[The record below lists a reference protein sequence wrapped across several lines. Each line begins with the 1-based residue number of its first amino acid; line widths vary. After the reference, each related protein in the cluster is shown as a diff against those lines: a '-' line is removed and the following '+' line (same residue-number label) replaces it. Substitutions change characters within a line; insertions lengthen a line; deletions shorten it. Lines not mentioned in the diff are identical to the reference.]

1 MNTLPGDSYLLPLNI
16 HYRGTV
22 STDGGGGEAGPSVE
36 EAKETARVY
45 ERTIHIPLNRGK
57 GAILA
62 DIFMIFGGL
71 LDRPFGSGSMIAA
84 AGSAVI
90 EKVMEEIEN
99 VKQGD
104 GVNEQLL
111 FEVIR
116 ITRLLEMDLKLVSA
130 SQKEFT
136 LLERLEI
143 AKKHCR
149 EAVLLANE
157 L

>member
-1 MNTLPGDSYLLPLNI
+1 M
-16 HYRGTV
+16 HFWATV
-22 STDGGGGEAGPSVE
+22 STYAGGGEAGPSVE
-36 EAKETARVY
+36 EAKEAAGVY
-45 ERTIHIPLNRGK
+45 ERTINIPLNRGK

-90 EKVMEEIEN
+90 EKVLEEIEN
-99 VKQGD
+99 VKIED
-104 GVNEQLL
+104 GVNEQLV

-116 ITRLLEMDLKLVSA
+116 VTRLLEMDLKLVSA
-130 SQKEFT
+130 SQKEST
-136 LLERLEI
+136 LLERLDV